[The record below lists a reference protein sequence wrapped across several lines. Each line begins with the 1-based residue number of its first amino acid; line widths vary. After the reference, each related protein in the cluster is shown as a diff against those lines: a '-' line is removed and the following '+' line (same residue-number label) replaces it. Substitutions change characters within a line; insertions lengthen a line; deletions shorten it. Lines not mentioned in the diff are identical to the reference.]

1 MDKLFISLFL
11 FWINAAIASE
21 PLVIYHRTS
30 DTVIEYHSYYDD
42 LVKLALEKTKPEFG
56 NYKMIA
62 VPAELNTLRALSDIS
77 RNIYGNMVMELSYE
91 TELTKSSNLTFINI
105 PLDGGIVGY
114 RICFVSPAKKDAVA
128 NAKNLQELQQ
138 FTIAQGV
145 GWADT
150 QILKANGFNVIEIP
164 IYTNIFKMITSNR
177 VDLFCRG
184 ANQIKSEM
192 EYFKN
197 IKGLDFDRSFVL
209 VYDLPRF
216 FYIHKDN
223 IIAKNR
229 IEKGLQIASE
239 DGSLRALWEKY
250 NRESID
256 YAELINRKIYY
267 LDNPLLKGL
276 APDYKQYFFDPMKKA
291 NYDSQ

>member
-11 FWINAAIASE
+11 FWINTAIASE

-56 NYKMIA
+56 NYKMVA
-62 VPAELNTLRALSDIS
+62 VPAELNTLRALSDIT
-77 RNIYGNMVMELSYE
+77 RNVYGNMVMELSYE
-91 TELTKSSNLTFINI
+91 TDLTQSGKLTFINI

-114 RICFVSPAKKDAVA
+114 RICFVSPAKKEAIA
-128 NAKNLQELQQ
+128 NANNLQELQQ

-164 IYTNIFKMITSNR
+164 IYTNIFKMISSNR

-197 IKGLDFDRSFVL
+197 LKGLDFDRSFVL

-223 IIAKNR
+223 VIAKNR
-229 IEKGLQIASE
+229 IEKGLQIAIE

-256 YAELINRKIYY
+256 YAELNNRKIYY
-267 LDNPLLKGL
+267 LNNPLLNGL
-276 APDYKQYFFDPMKKA
+276 TPDYKQYFFDPMIKL
-291 NYDSQ
+291 Q

>member
-1 MDKLFISLFL
+1 MAKIFILL
-11 FWINAAIASE
+11 LIFWVTAAKAAE
-21 PLVIYHRTS
+21 PLLIHHRAS
-30 DTVIEYHSYYDD
+30 DVVPEYQSYYNEI
-42 LVKLALEKTKPEFG
+42 VKLALEKTKPEFG
-56 NYKMIA
+56 NYKMVA
-62 VPAELNTLRALSDIS
+62 VASEFNTLRALSDVAH
-77 RNIYGNMVMELSYE
+77 NVYGNMVIELSYE
-91 TELTKSSNLTFINI
+91 AELTKSGNLTFINI

-114 RICFVSPAKKDAVA
+114 RICFVSPAKKQAVA

-150 QILKANGFNVIEIP
+150 QILQANGFNVIEIP
-164 IYTNIFKMITSNR
+164 VYTNIFKMVTSNR

-197 IKGLDFDRSFVL
+197 MKGLDFDRSFVL

-216 FYIHKDN
+216 FYINKEN
-223 IIAKNR
+223 IVAKNR
-229 IEKGLQIASE
+229 IQKGLEIAFE

-250 NRESID
+250 NRDSID
-256 YAELINRKIYY
+256 YAGLANRKVYY
-267 LDNPLLKGL
+267 LNNPLLNGL
-276 APDYKQYFFDPMKKA
+276 KPTYKQYFFDPMLKP
-291 NYDSQ
+291 Q